1 MRRIAL
7 MLAMVAAIAMVLS
20 ASPAWA
26 NERGDRD
33 DHWGG
38 HGCGWHGCDWDHGR
52 NWNDCWHGCNDF
64 DGLFGFPVVNV
75 IDDINFRNVRERNPR
90 DESCVVQD
98 IDLDGWI
105 AEWEILCYY

>member
-26 NERGDRD
+26 NERGDRA
-33 DHWGG
+33 DHWGWVG
-38 HGCGWHGCDWDHGR
+38 QG
-52 NWNDCWHGCNDF
+52 WNDCWHGCNDF

-105 AEWEILCYY
+105 AEWEILCYV